1 MFSKIVPV
9 LTLNDLPVFLQIYL
23 LLEHTYTFDSG
34 SKGDTTPSSHIKLSR
49 YFKHTS
55 SVGKASVSSINEL
68 NDFII
73 KLGAF
78 CERAIDA
85 KQKTPY
91 EKVPDFITEENVVEL
106 CFALIMT
113 ETFDDVDL
121 IVETRKIGEL
131 LRNVQGE
138 NEIVA
143 AKLADFL
150 YGPDHRENVM
160 KKNIDNRGGVFS
172 RFQYFEI
179 LDRILP

>member
-1 MFSKIVPV
+1 MHMQEKDI
-9 LTLNDLPVFLQIYL
+9 
-23 LLEHTYTFDSG
+23 LLEASLKDLLHIMKAHNVVRNIIQ
-34 SKGDTTPSSHIKLSR
+34 SKDVIKS
-49 YFKHTS
+49 YHCEKEDI
-55 SVGKASVSSINEL
+55 KNEL
-68 NDFII
+68 NDFKI

-113 ETFDDVDL
+113 EKFDDIDL
-121 IVETRKIGEL
+121 IVETRKIRDL

-143 AKLADFL
+143 VKLADFL
-150 YGPDHRENVM
+150 YGPDHKGNFM
-160 KKNIDNRGGVFS
+160 KKNIDNSGGLFS

>member
-1 MFSKIVPV
+1 MHMQEKDI
-9 LTLNDLPVFLQIYL
+9 
-23 LLEHTYTFDSG
+23 LLEASLKDLLHIMKAHKVVRNIIQ
-34 SKGDTTPSSHIKLSR
+34 SKDVIKS
-49 YFKHTS
+49 YQCEKEDI
-55 SVGKASVSSINEL
+55 KNEL
-68 NDFII
+68 SDFII

-113 ETFDDVDL
+113 ETFDDIDL

-150 YGPDHRENVM
+150 YGPENVM
-160 KKNIDNRGGVFS
+160 KKNIDNRGGLFS

>member
-1 MFSKIVPV
+1 M
-9 LTLNDLPVFLQIYL
+9 
-23 LLEHTYTFDSG
+23 
-34 SKGDTTPSSHIKLSR
+34 
-49 YFKHTS
+49 
-55 SVGKASVSSINEL
+55 
-68 NDFII
+68 NDFKI

-113 ETFDDVDL
+113 ETYDDIDL
-121 IVETRKIGEL
+121 IVETRKIGHL

-138 NEIVA
+138 NELVA
-143 AKLADFL
+143 IKLADFL
-150 YGPDHRENVM
+150 YGPDHKGNVM
-160 KKNIDNRGGVFS
+160 KKNINNRGGLFS
-172 RFQYFEI
+172 KFQYFEI

>member
-1 MFSKIVPV
+1 MRFVSLQSKDV
-9 LTLNDLPVFLQIYL
+9 
-23 LLEHTYTFDSG
+23 
-34 SKGDTTPSSHIKLSR
+34 IKS
-49 YFKHTS
+49 YQCEKEDI
-55 SVGKASVSSINEL
+55 KIEL

-113 ETFDDVDL
+113 ETFDDIDL
-121 IVETRKIGEL
+121 IVETRKIRDL

-143 AKLADFL
+143 IKLADFL
-150 YGPDHRENVM
+150 YGPKNVM
-160 KKNIDNRGGVFS
+160 KNIDNRGGLFS
-172 RFQYFEI
+172 KFQYFEI